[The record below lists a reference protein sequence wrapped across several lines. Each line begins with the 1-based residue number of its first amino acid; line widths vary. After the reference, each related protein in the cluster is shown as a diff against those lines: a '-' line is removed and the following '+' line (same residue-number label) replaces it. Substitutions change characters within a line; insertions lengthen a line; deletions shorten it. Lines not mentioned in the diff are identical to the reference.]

1 LGLSLG
7 GFQAVLQSSLFD
19 GVAFDPFP
27 FQYDGLATTEVDIGW
42 RQVLQAFVVAA
53 VIVVLDEAGD
63 PGLEHRGRDR
73 VDDGTLEADEILDV
87 RLARLPERGADR
99 ATAGLAVSRARSCAA
114 DDDASAQSR
123 LPRRSRSSRDQQ
135 ARVAPHL
142 AAQLRHP
149 SWNRTSILG

>member
-27 FQYDGLATTEVDIGW
+27 FQCDGLVSTEVDIGW

-63 PGLEHRGRDR
+63 PGLEVTGQVIVLEQDTVLERLVPALDLALGLRMARCVSAFNLTCDLPSSQWISVRVRD
-73 VDDGTLEADEILDV
+73 
-87 RLARLPERGADR
+87 
-99 ATAGLAVSRARSCAA
+99 AVSLGNPLFRSVKCIPPA
-114 DDDASAQSR
+114 
-123 LPRRSRSSRDQQ
+123 
-135 ARVAPHL
+135 V
-142 AAQLRHP
+142 
-149 SWNRTSILG
+149 